1 MVPFLRGRPAPVADP
16 TAPLLEIRD
25 MHYTVPRD
33 SRKRLFRG
41 TNLVLEKHELIIIVG
56 ENGVGKSTFFSLLI
70 NITSPDCGTF
80 LYRGVRLKAGQRRLH
95 IAVAFQRPAD
105 FFVGRSLLEELTLG
119 YFEATPD
126 DVRAVMH
133 SVGLGSVSLVQ
144 RPETLSGGQQKRL
157 AIAGQLMRTR
167 VGEVKPEIFL
177 LDEPM
182 AGVDVTGRREL
193 AELVSELKKEF
204 CVIIISHEPNEL
216 LPYCDRVLQLAG
228 GQFHEVDR
236 EVLKRA
242 RKVMKKR
249 ASGTEAEESDV

>member
-1 MVPFLRGRPAPVADP
+1 
-16 TAPLLEIRD
+16 

-41 TNLVLEKHELIIIVG
+41 TNLSLQKHELIIIVG

-70 NITSPDCGTF
+70 NITHPDSGTF
-80 LYRGVRLKAGQRRLH
+80 LYRGVPLKAGARRLH

-105 FFVGRSLLEELTLG
+105 FFLGRSLLEELTLG
-119 YFEATPD
+119 YFDAKPD

-144 RPETLSGGQQKRL
+144 KPEALSGGQQKRL

-193 AELVSELKKEF
+193 AHLVSKLKEEF

-228 GQFHEVDR
+228 GQLHEVDPD
-236 EVLKRA
+236 VIKRA
-242 RKVMKKR
+242 RRVMKNR
-249 ASGTEAEESDV
+249 ATGKEAEENEV